1 MGALYDICQTL
12 MKELEAR
19 NPNPVELL
27 LAKGEIARKAGF
39 MVSLVG
45 PGDVDDPAKIESVRA
60 AAREVGINI

>member
-1 MGALYDICQTL
+1 MGVLYDVCQKV
-12 MKELEAR
+12 MRELEAR

-60 AAREVGINI
+60 AAREVGISV